1 MPTLD
6 QVAHEI
12 NGDVEGN
19 GSLQVTHVC
28 EIKSGDEGGITY
40 LVDPKYREELASS
53 LAVAVIVDG
62 DTNTYG
68 KPAIRVKNATKGFAE
83 AIAYLHPVAEP
94 EPGIHPTAVMGA
106 NVTLGDGV
114 NIGPL
119 VAIGDGSIVGNGST
133 IAAGV
138 VIGANCEIGR
148 NVRLDAN
155 VILYDN
161 TILGD
166 QVIIQSNS
174 SMGSDGYGYTT
185 EDGMQYKIPHIGN
198 VVLHNHVEIGSN
210 VAIDRGTLGS
220 TVIGAGTKIGN
231 LTHIAHNVQI
241 GKHCLLTAQIGIAG
255 STVVGDY
262 VTIAGQ
268 VGIISHA
275 TVGDRVIIASK
286 AAVMQSVPAGS
297 FISGMPAGDH
307 KQWLRQSAAIKNLPE
322 AISQLRSLENRIRE
336 LEDEKGEQE

>member
-12 NGDVEGN
+12 SGVVEGN

-28 EIKSGDEGGITY
+28 EIKSGDEGGLTY
-40 LVDPKYREELASS
+40 LVNPKYRDELASS
-53 LAVAVIVDG
+53 PATAVIIDG
-62 DTNTYG
+62 DTDTFG

-83 AIAYLHPVAEP
+83 AIAYLHPVAVP
-94 EPGIHPTAVMGA
+94 EPGIHPSAVMGE

-114 NIGPL
+114 YVGPL
-119 VAIGDGSIVGNGST
+119 VAIGDGSTIGAGST

-148 NVRLDAN
+148 NVRLDAH
-155 VILYDN
+155 VVLYDN

-174 SMGSDGYGYTT
+174 SIGSDGYGYTT
-185 EDGMQYKIPHIGN
+185 EDGMHHKIPHMGN
-198 VVLHNHVEIGSN
+198 VVLHDRVEIGSN
-210 VAIDRGTLGS
+210 VAIDRGTLAS
-220 TVIGAGTKIGN
+220 TVIGEGTKIGN

-241 GKHCLLTAQIGIAG
+241 GQHCLLTGQIGIAG

-286 AAVMQSVPAGS
+286 AAVMRSVPAGS
-297 FISGMPAGDH
+297 FISGMPAADH
-307 KQWLRQSAAIKNLPE
+307 KQWLRQSAAIKQLPE
-322 AISQLRSLENRIRE
+322 AISQLRNIENRMRD
-336 LEDEKGEQE
+336 LEDEKGE